1 MATLASAAK
10 ATALAGGPLRGPR
23 SRTLAWVGGSQP
35 SVQEWLFWPGP
46 DLNQVATS
54 PFDHAQAG
62 VVLTG
67 SQFGATQGAGT
78 VELGD
83 SPIYATANKQ
93 AQTVTAWSATSIT
106 ITANLGTLG
115 PGARWL
121 FVTTNGGLTS
131 EGRPVQV
138 RRAAAFTDSLSANI
152 SAAGADATTA
162 RLTAPAGKTTADFD
176 AGRRVDDS
184 ATTPST
190 TTTGNDYTEH
200 EFALEA
206 TAAAVSSSTY
216 QFRLVRS
223 DGTVLDDYTVTP
235 QWTIAG
241 GSTLAANPATET
253 DTAQAATL
261 AKTAA
266 AGPVAETDIAQPA
279 TLAKTLAAG
288 ATSEA
293 GSAGPATLTKLL
305 AAGPASETATPQP
318 ATLAKTLAA
327 AAAAETATAGPAS
340 LASAGY
346 SDDFNRTDAGDL
358 GTDWTPVAGG
368 MRIDT
373 NTAYAG
379 TLGSTAGVLHRE
391 RWDNGNLAGPD
402 MAVQGTITQLSTGGY
417 SDLRLMARWTGATSF
432 YELRVN
438 NSGEWYINR
447 VTSGGETDITSGT
460 GLTLALPEVWRLEAE
475 GTGATVTLRVYR
487 AGSLIATYGDTAGSR
502 ITTGATGGMGGFT
515 AAGTPPDIRLD
526 NWSMAPLSASGQLD
540 ASPATE
546 SDAAGPATLA
556 KALPAGIAT
565 ETDAA
570 GPATLAKTIA
580 SVAAT
585 ETDTAQPA
593 TLTKLLAAGP
603 AVDVHNAATVPLAK
617 FLAAGPA
624 TETDTAWPATFAGAN
639 TLDANPAP
647 ETDTAGPGTLSKA
660 LPAGATTETETARP
674 ATLVKTLSVGPA
686 TETAAPGPAT
696 LAKLLAVNPAT
707 ETDTARPATLTKLLA
722 VAAAV
727 ETGTA
732 GAATFLGA
740 TPAWGWSIVRGG
752 ILRPASAS
760 VSDGSTLHPVT
771 ADVT

>member
-1 MATLASAAK
+1 MAIRPGGSLAPAVVGRRRLAK
-10 ATALAGGPLRGPR
+10 AISVDVARRAPTGP
-23 SRTLAWVGGSQP
+23 
-35 SVQEWLFWPGP
+35 WLFWSGP
-46 DLNQVATS
+46 DLNAVT
-54 PFDHAQAG
+54 PTLFDHAQTG
-62 VVLTG
+62 VTLTG
-67 SQFGATQGAGT
+67 AQFGATQGTGT

-83 SPIYATANKQ
+83 SADYATANKQ
-93 AQTVTAWSATSIT
+93 AQTVTAWAATSIT
-106 ITANLGTLG
+106 ITANLGSLG
-115 PGARWL
+115 PGARWV
-121 FVTTNGGLTS
+121 FVTTDGGLTS

-152 SAAGADATTA
+152 SAAGADTTTA
-162 RLTAPAGKTTADFD
+162 RLTAPAGKTTSDHD
-176 AGRRVDDS
+176 PGRRVDDG
-184 ATTPST
+184 ATTPAT
-190 TTTGNDYTEH
+190 TTTANDYTEH

-206 TAAAVSSSTY
+206 TAAAVSSSIY
-216 QFRLVRS
+216 EFRLVRS
-223 DGTVLDDYTVTP
+223 DGTVLDAYTVTP

-241 GSTLAANPATET
+241 GSTLAASPAAET
-253 DTAQAATL
+253 DTAQAAIL

-266 AGPVAETDIAQPA
+266 AGPVAESDTAQPA

-293 GSAGPATLTKLL
+293 GSAGPATLTKFL
-305 AAGPASETATPQP
+305 AVGAAAESDTAQP

-327 AAAAETATAGPAS
+327 GAAAETATAGPAS

-391 RWDNGNLAGPD
+391 RWDGGNLAGPD

-447 VTSGGETDITSGT
+447 VTSGGETDITSST

-487 AGSLIATYGDTAGSR
+487 AGSLIATYADTAGSR
-502 ITTGATGGMGGFT
+502 ITTGATGGIGGFT

-526 NWSMAPLSASGQLD
+526 DWSMAPLSASGQLE

-546 SDAAGPATLA
+546 TDTAGPGTLTKTVA
-556 KALPAGIAT
+556 VGIAT

-570 GPATLAKTIA
+570 GPATLATTIA

-593 TLTKLLAAGP
+593 TLVKTLAAGT

-617 FLAAGPA
+617 FLAVGAA
-624 TETDTAWPATFAGAN
+624 AETDTAGPATFAGAN
-639 TLDANPAP
+639 TLDANPAA
-647 ETDTAGPGTLSKA
+647 ETDAAGPSTLAKT
-660 LPAGATTETETARP
+660 LPAGATTETE
-674 ATLVKTLSVGPA
+674 
-686 TETAAPGPAT
+686 
-696 LAKLLAVNPAT
+696 
-707 ETDTARPATLTKLLA
+707 TARPATLTKLLA

-727 ETGTA
+727 ETDTA
-732 GAATFLGA
+732 GTATFLGA

-760 VSDGSTLHPVT
+760 MSDGSTLHPVT